1 MTRADGSSALPRFP
15 VVAIVGVGLI
25 GGSVAAALKANGN
38 VERVLGVGRHRSS
51 LAQAK
56 ALGLIDEI
64 LDLEHAVSQADLV
77 ILATPVG
84 AIPGLLKMMAPK
96 LGPQTI
102 VTDVGSTKQAIV
114 AQASECLQEKVAQF
128 VPGHPIAGAE
138 QTGPEAAQASLFQHR
153 HVILTP
159 HPQSTLSAVEAVTI
173 LWEQCGARVL
183 TMAPEEHD
191 QVLASVSHLPHLLSS
206 AYMWQVAAADD
217 ADQRLSIAGTG
228 FRDITRLA
236 AGSPEMWHDIFLAN
250 QAAVL
255 TELRALREVLATFEE
270 LLASED
276 SAGIL
281 EFLERAALARRFW
294 GSRTRQ

>member
-1 MTRADGSSALPRFP
+1 MSHTANSLTLPPLP
-15 VVAIVGVGLI
+15 VIAIVGVGLI
-25 GGSVAAALKANGN
+25 GGSLAAALKANGKAG
-38 VERVLGVGRHRSS
+38 RVLGVGRHRAS

-56 ALGLIDEI
+56 DLGLIDEV
-64 LDLEHAVSQADLV
+64 LSLEQAVKRADIV

-84 AIPGLLKMMAPK
+84 AIPHLLKTMAPS
-96 LGPQTI
+96 LQPHTI

-114 AQASECLQEKVAQF
+114 EQAAQCLKEKVSQF

-138 QTGPEAAQASLFQHR
+138 QTGPEAAQASLFQQR
-153 HVILTP
+153 YVILTP
-159 HPQSTLSAVEAVTI
+159 HAQSAKSAIDAVSL

-183 TMAPEEHD
+183 TMAPNVHD
-191 QVLASVSHLPHLLSS
+191 KVLASVSHLPHLLSS
-206 AYMWQVAAADD
+206 AYMWQVAAAED

-250 QAAVL
+250 QEAIL
-255 TELRALREVLATFEE
+255 GELRELRKVLAAFED
-270 LLASED
+270 LLAAKD
-276 SAGIL
+276 SDGIL

-294 GSRTRQ
+294 GSRRRQ